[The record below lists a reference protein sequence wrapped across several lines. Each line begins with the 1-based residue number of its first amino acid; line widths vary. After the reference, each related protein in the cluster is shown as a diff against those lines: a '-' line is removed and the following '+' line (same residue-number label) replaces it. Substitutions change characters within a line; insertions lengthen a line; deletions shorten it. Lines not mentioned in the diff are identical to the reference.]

1 VVKSISLSSGLEVLI
16 MLSNVA
22 ANFGADSIEHRVE
35 QALIKW
41 VHKYINACE
50 IETVN
55 PVSPKFVMKGDNVE
69 WYRQAV
75 AVFGEL
81 WVNFSNEGLSESAF
95 MSAYGAAR
103 QSAANIDN

>member
-1 VVKSISLSSGLEVLI
+1 
-16 MLSNVA
+16 MLSNVT
-22 ANFGADSIEHRVE
+22 ANFGGDSLEQRVE
-35 QALIKW
+35 LALIKW
-41 VHKYINACE
+41 VRKYTSACE

-55 PVSPKFVMKGDNVE
+55 PVSPKFVMIGDNVE

-103 QSAANIDN
+103 QNAASTENL